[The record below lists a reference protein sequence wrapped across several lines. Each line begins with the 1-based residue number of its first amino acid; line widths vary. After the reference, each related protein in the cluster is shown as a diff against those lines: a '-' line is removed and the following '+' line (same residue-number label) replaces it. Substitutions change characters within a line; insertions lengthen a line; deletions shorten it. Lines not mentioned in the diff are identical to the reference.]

1 MSDDD
6 KDYLGT
12 KIWGSE
18 EEKSVRKNLLSKA
31 SKKLNI
37 ILAVS
42 ALWIFLITYGSGKN
56 PPAAVIN
63 FFSNN
68 KPIWI
73 YFLIVYLTTYIFLV
87 LIKKLKKKRLTKSS
101 ISENN
106 EEIKDMLSHNL
117 IDTCA
122 IVTLIFSPIFYVTT
136 FDYFANDLF
145 PGISSK
151 YNYCSFYFLS
161 IEYKFVYFFR
171 CLFS

>member
-68 KPIWI
+68 KSIWI
-73 YFLIVYLTTYIFLV
+73 YFLIVYLTTYIFLA
-87 LIKKLKKKRLTKSS
+87 LIKKL
-101 ISENN
+101 ENN